1 MDKYKTVK
9 ILLIIIQW
17 IITVGILYH
26 TNIDVLTIFVL
37 LLVIYCDYVI
47 LTKRWIAIREN
58 NIRIK
63 NLEMK
68 KLVATIIK

>member
-1 MDKYKTVK
+1 MNKMDKYKTVK

-47 LTKRWIAIREN
+47 LTKR
-58 NIRIK
+58 
-63 NLEMK
+63 
-68 KLVATIIK
+68 